1 MNKLKFY
8 LKYSCYY
15 LIWGLTSFSM
25 NVSATTHNDAV
36 ADIMNDDRFQ
46 GAIASIEW
54 LTSRVDHWF
63 TMIITATAF
72 FIISAAMLKN
82 VCAGAYCSNS
92 KLWDKVDEAHKKKE
106 GTAFMS
112 YITGLKDN
120 VQNLSAGGIKDA
132 LLSLFPNI
140 KAFTDFEDAAMEPK
154 HYWMKAIPQM
164 LACIIIGVFIYNGYY
179 RDTASL
185 VGSFGSAVCDRIFS
199 SVDANSFVDYLTQT
213 TSTPPNI
220 FEADQSI
227 AGKIELEFSSS
238 LYKAY
243 LSAAK
248 GESSS
253 TFKTSLM
260 RDCENAAQ
268 TMFNTNLSSSG
279 SGLGAQYNIDSASRL
294 YDYSISGLTIMTV
307 PASTVATKS
316 TFTIDKNED
325 NSELYVTGYG
335 AAPASISGYLT
346 DATANAYYYYTFTL
360 KGKKSDGSSAG
371 KSNIVAEMGNWQSSE
386 IAGIAVSV
394 NIKDLNP
401 TKDTSGKA
409 KAGVNSYDVSSV
421 SGLDDTSLLNHIN
434 TSTGKS
440 YTSPSV
446 TWSGTSGQKAAFN
459 VRGKGVGDATTLTA
473 NVTVTDTESGNKVTF
488 DIPVTLTIT

>member
-1 MNKLKFY
+1 MAF
-8 LKYSCYY
+8 
-15 LIWGLTSFSM
+15 TM

-46 GAIASIEW
+46 GAINSIEW

-72 FIISAAMLKN
+72 FIISTSMLKN
-82 VCAGAYCSNS
+82 VCAGAYCSNN
-92 KLWDKVDEAHKKKE
+92 KFWDKVDEAHKKKE
-106 GTAFMS
+106 GTALIS
-112 YITGLKDN
+112 YITGIKDN
-120 VQNLSAGGIKDA
+120 VQNLSTGGIKDA
-132 LLSLFPNI
+132 LLALFPNV
-140 KAFTDFEDAAMEPK
+140 KAFTDFEDASLEPK
-154 HYWMKAIPQM
+154 HYWMRALPQM
-164 LACIIIGVFIYNGYY
+164 FACIIIGVFIYNGYY

-185 VGSFGSAVCDRIFS
+185 VGSFGSAVCDRVFS
-199 SVDANSFVDYLTQT
+199 SVDPNSFVDYLTQT

-243 LSAAK
+243 LSEAK

-260 RDCENAAQ
+260 RDCENTAQ

-279 SGLGAQYNIDSASRL
+279 SGLGAQYNIDAASRL

-316 TFTIDKNED
+316 TFTIDSNED

-335 AAPASISGYLT
+335 SAPSSISGYLT

-360 KGKKSDGSSAG
+360 KGAKSDGNTAG
-371 KSNIVAEMGNWQSSE
+371 KSNIVAEMGSWQSSK
-386 IAGIAVSV
+386 IAGKEVSV
-394 NIKDLNP
+394 SIANLQPNKDS
-401 TKDTSGKA
+401 SGKA
-409 KAGVNSYDVSSV
+409 TAGVNSYPVTSIP
-421 SGLDDTSLLNHIN
+421 GLDNTSLLNHIN

-440 YTSPSV
+440 YNSPAV
-446 TWSGTSGQKAAFN
+446 TWSGSSVQSAAFN
-459 VRGKGVGDATTLTA
+459 VRGKTVGDTATLTA
-473 NVTVTDTESGNKVTF
+473 NVTVNDPESNQKATF
-488 DIPVTLTIT
+488 DIPVTLTITQ